1 MPALSEP
8 PNRVPFMGEDQRPS
22 PYWQQWFTRLY
33 RSLAP
38 PASAPYF
45 YIPTNAG
52 APTATPEV
60 RAGFV
65 PMVYDTSNEDLYVY
79 NGAWVKV
86 ALA

>member
-8 PNRVPFMGEDQRPS
+8 PRSAVAGQDGDVAPEWR
-22 PYWQQWFTRLY
+22 QWFTRLY

-38 PASAPYF
+38 PATAPYF

-79 NGAWVKV
+79 NGGWVKV
-86 ALA
+86 ALV